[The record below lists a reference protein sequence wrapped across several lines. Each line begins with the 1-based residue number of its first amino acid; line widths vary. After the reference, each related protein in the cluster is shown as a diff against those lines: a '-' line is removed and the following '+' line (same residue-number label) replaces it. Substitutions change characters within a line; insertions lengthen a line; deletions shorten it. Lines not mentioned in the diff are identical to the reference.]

1 MSSLIPR
8 RQFLK
13 RGVLSAG
20 GVAAACAGGVL
31 PTARAI
37 EPIARTG
44 KSLFKFSMAAYS
56 YRDLLNAKP
65 PKTRLTL
72 DDFILDCAK
81 LGLEGTELT
90 SYYFPNE
97 ITPEY
102 LRHVKQLCF
111 RLGLDVSGTAVG
123 NDFCHPAGAERDRE
137 AAWRGYQLVN
147 RNCVTELFAVIDAG
161 AGDERL
167 ALGETVARAPWNAIP
182 FVAAAAVADSPR
194 VVGRET
200 WPSYRQAA
208 RRRRLEREP
217 GLAAWLAET
226 TAATAAGYRPGPDD
240 STFLFFTDET
250 VAARPLL
257 GAANLAAAS
266 AGGVLGLFTWPADGG
281 RRLEAGA
288 RGALYSLPELGF
300 VNIRKGTTAWLLPE
314 ELPAP

>member
-65 PKTRLTL
+65 PKTRLSL

-137 AAWRGYQLVN
+137 IAHVKKWVDYAEILGAPVIRIFSGHPHGTSEAEAHKLAVAAIEECCQYAGEHGVYLALENHGGLTATPAGLLALVRDVKSPWFGVNLDTGNFNGADVYAELEQLAPYAINVQIK
-147 RNCVTELFAVIDAG
+147 VSITPAG
-161 AGDERL
+161 GKRQHADFSRL
-167 ALGETVARAPWNAIP
+167 ARIVS
-182 FVAAAAVADSPR
+182 D
-194 VVGRET
+194 
-200 WPSYRQAA
+200 
-208 RRRRLEREP
+208 
-217 GLAAWLAET
+217 
-226 TAATAAGYRPGPDD
+226 AGYRGYVVLEYEESEDPLVACPKYVEEMRRA
-240 STFLFFTDET
+240 FT
-250 VAARPLL
+250 A
-257 GAANLAAAS
+257 
-266 AGGVLGLFTWPADGG
+266 
-281 RRLEAGA
+281 
-288 RGALYSLPELGF
+288 
-300 VNIRKGTTAWLLPE
+300 
-314 ELPAP
+314 